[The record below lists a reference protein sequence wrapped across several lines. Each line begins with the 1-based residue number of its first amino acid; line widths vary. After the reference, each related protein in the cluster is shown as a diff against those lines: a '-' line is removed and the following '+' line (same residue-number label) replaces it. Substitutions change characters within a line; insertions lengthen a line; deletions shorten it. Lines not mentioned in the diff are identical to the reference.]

1 MAAMKDFEHLNPLCV
16 FFFFFSVVFVTAFF
30 PHPIFTAVSLL
41 GAVISQ
47 FFYCK
52 KDGLKQYL
60 PYLFIF
66 IITALLNPLI
76 SHNGKTVLFVLNDNP
91 ITLEALLFGI
101 NSAEMILAVLLWF
114 RCFSKIMTS
123 DKLLYIFSAFSPKA
137 ALILSIALR
146 YVPLFFKKRREISN
160 SAKGMGIFKAD
171 NVPDRLKGHMGVF
184 SALVTWGLEKGI
196 ITADSMD
203 ARGYGTGRRSCF
215 SLFAF
220 KLKDGLFLGISGLLF
235 LFVLLGQ
242 IFGGIDYSFY
252 PSLSVGLDPPVLSV
266 SAVFFIL
273 CFLPCFINAKEE
285 LRWRHLQ
292 QKI

>member
-1 MAAMKDFEHLNPLCV
+1 MR
-16 FFFFFSVVFVTAFF
+16 FFLLFFGRFRYRLF
-30 PHPIFTAVSLL
+30 PSSDFTAVSLL

-47 FFYCK
+47 LFYCK

-101 NSAEMILAVLLWF
+101 NSAGMILAVLLWF

-146 YVPLFFKKRREISN
+146 YVPLFFKKRREISD

-171 NVPDRLKGHMGVF
+171 NVPD
-184 SALVTWGLEKGI
+184 
-196 ITADSMD
+196 D
-203 ARGYGTGRRSCF
+203 
-215 SLFAF
+215 
-220 KLKDGLFLGISGLLF
+220 
-235 LFVLLGQ
+235 
-242 IFGGIDYSFY
+242 
-252 PSLSVGLDPPVLSV
+252 
-266 SAVFFIL
+266 
-273 CFLPCFINAKEE
+273 
-285 LRWRHLQ
+285 
-292 QKI
+292 

>member
-1 MAAMKDFEHLNPLCV
+1 
-16 FFFFFSVVFVTAFF
+16 
-30 PHPIFTAVSLL
+30 
-41 GAVISQ
+41 
-47 FFYCK
+47 
-52 KDGLKQYL
+52 
-60 PYLFIF
+60 
-66 IITALLNPLI
+66 
-76 SHNGKTVLFVLNDNP
+76 
-91 ITLEALLFGI
+91 
-101 NSAEMILAVLLWF
+101 MILAVLLWF

-123 DKLLYIFSAFSPKA
+123 DKLLYIFSALSPKA

-146 YVPLFFKKRREISN
+146 YVPLFFKKRREISD

>member
-1 MAAMKDFEHLNPLCV
+1 MKDFEHLNPLCV

-41 GAVISQ
+41 GAVFMQ
-47 FFYCK
+47 FFCGK
-52 KDGLKQYL
+52 SGGLRSYL
-60 PYLFIF
+60 PYIFVF

-101 NSAEMILAVLLWF
+101 NSAGMILSVILWF
-114 RCFSKIMTS
+114 RCFSKVMTS
-123 DKLLYIFSAFSPKA
+123 DKLLYLFSVLSPKA
-137 ALILSIALR
+137 ALVLSIALR
-146 YVPLFFKKRREISN
+146 YVPLFFKKRREISD

-171 NVPDRLKGHMGVF
+171 NAPDRLKGHMGVF

-196 ITADSMD
+196 ITADSME
-203 ARGYGTGRRSCF
+203 ARGYGTGRRSRF
-215 SLFAF
+215 SIFAF

-242 IFGGIDYSFY
+242 IFGGMNYSFY
-252 PSLSVGLDPPVLSV
+252 PSVSISLDPPTLIF
-266 SAVFFIL
+266 SAVFSVL

-285 LRWRHLQ
+285 LRWRSLR